1 MKFKVAST
9 SFLQQL
15 SAVNKIIN
23 GKNALSILDN
33 FLLTVKDGILTI
45 TGSDQENTM
54 TATLE
59 TLESE
64 GEGCVA
70 VNAKRLLEML
80 KEVSG
85 QPLTFT
91 IDSESGFR
99 IDIDFTNGHFAF
111 MGIDGREYPSLDVFS
126 DEPKRFSL
134 PASVVQKGVENTIYA
149 AGTEIIRPVMTGVYW
164 DICRV
169 DAEGNMTP
177 GITFVATDTHKL
189 VRYINTEANP
199 GITTSFIMPPKPA
212 NILRSLIGKEDGD
225 VDVEL
230 YEKNA
235 TFRFGRYSLSC
246 RFINGRYP
254 DYNRVIPRENPFEML
269 VDRVS
274 MLNAVRRMS
283 LFASQASSLVKM
295 RLGENE
301 VELTSQD
308 MDYSTAAEEKV
319 ACSYSGNSMVIGFNA
334 DYLIDVLGN
343 LPGDTV
349 RVRLS
354 DPARPGI
361 FMPEEAMENVDLLVL
376 LMPMQVSDSI

>member
-9 SFLQQL
+9 AFLQQL
-15 SAVNKIIN
+15 SAVSKIIN

-33 FLLTVKDGILTI
+33 FLLTLSGGMLTI

-54 TATLE
+54 TATME

-64 GEGCVA
+64 GEGSVA

-85 QPLTFT
+85 QPIVFSVDT
-91 IDSESGFR
+91 SCYK
-99 IDIDFTNGHFAF
+99 IDIDFLNGHFAF
-111 MGIDGREYPSLDVFS
+111 MGIDGKEYPSLGVFNE
-126 DEPKRFSL
+126 EPKCFSL
-134 PASVVQKGVENTIYA
+134 PAEVVRKGIENTLFA
-149 AGTEIIRPVMTGVYW
+149 AGTEIIRPVMTGVFW
-164 DICRV
+164 DICRT
-169 DAEGNMTP
+169 DAEGNTVP

-189 VRYINTEANP
+189 VRYINTESDP

-212 NILRSLIGKEDGD
+212 GILRSLIGKEEGETT
-225 VDVEL
+225 VEL

-235 TFRFGRYSLSC
+235 TFRFGGYTLSC
-246 RFINGRYP
+246 RFINGRFP
-254 DYNRVIPRENPFEML
+254 DYNRVIPRENPFEL
-269 VDRVS
+269 IIDRTS
-274 MLNAVRRMS
+274 MLNAVRRMA

-295 RLGENE
+295 TLTENQLE
-301 VELTSQD
+301 FTSQD

-319 ACSYSGNSMVIGFNA
+319 TCGYSGNEMTIGFNA
-334 DYLIDVLGN
+334 DYLIEVLSN

-349 RVRLS
+349 KVRLC

-361 FMPEEAMENVDLLVL
+361 FTPEEETEGSDLLIL
-376 LMPMQVSDSI
+376 LMPMQVNDMA

>member
-9 SFLQQL
+9 TFLQQL

-33 FLLTVKDGILTI
+33 FLLTLKDGVLTI

-54 TATLE
+54 TATVD

-64 GEGCVA
+64 GEGSMA

-85 QPLTFT
+85 QPLTFAV
-91 IDSESGFR
+91 DESSYR
-99 IDIDFTNGHFAF
+99 IDIDFLNGHFAF
-111 MGIDGREYPSLDVFS
+111 MGIDGSEYPSLGVFPEEATS
-126 DEPKRFSL
+126 FSM
-134 PASVVQKGVENTIYA
+134 PAAVVQKGIENTIFA
-149 AGTEIIRPVMTGVYW
+149 AGTEIIRPVMTGVFW
-164 DICRV
+164 DICRP
-169 DAEGNMTP
+169 DAEGNPTP

-199 GITTSFIMPPKPA
+199 GITSSFIMPPKPA

-225 VDVEL
+225 ISVEL

-235 TFRFGRYSLSC
+235 TFRFGRYTLSC

-254 DYNRVIPRENPFEML
+254 DYNRVIPRENPFEL
-269 VDRVS
+269 IIDRVS

-295 RLGENE
+295 RLAENE

-308 MDYSTAAEEKV
+308 MDYNTAAEEKV
-319 ACSYSGNSMVIGFNA
+319 TCSYSGNEMVIGFNA
-334 DYLIDVLGN
+334 DYLIEVLAN

-349 RVRLS
+349 KIRLS

-361 FMPEEAMENVDLLVL
+361 FTPEELLENADLLIL
-376 LMPMQVSDSI
+376 LMPMQVNDSI

>member
-1 MKFKVAST
+1 M
-9 SFLQQL
+9 FLQQL

-33 FLLTVKDGILTI
+33 FLLSLKDGLLTI

-54 TATLE
+54 TANVE

-64 GEGCVA
+64 GEGSVA

-91 IDSESGFR
+91 VADDSFR
-99 IDIDFTNGHFAF
+99 IDIDFLNGHFAF
-111 MGIDGREYPSLDVFS
+111 MGIDGTEYPSLSVF
-126 DEPKRFSL
+126 DEPDSRFNL
-134 PASVVQKGVENTIYA
+134 PAAVVQKGIENTIFA

-164 DICRV
+164 DICSP
-169 DAEGNMTP
+169 DEEGNPIP

-199 GITTSFIMPPKPA
+199 GVTTSFIMPPKPA
-212 NILRSLIGKEDGD
+212 NILRSLIGREDGD
-225 VDVEL
+225 ILVEL

-235 TFRFGRYSLSC
+235 TFRFGSYMLSC

-254 DYNRVIPRENPFEML
+254 NYNRVIPRENPFEL
-269 VDRVS
+269 IVDRVS

-295 RLGENE
+295 RLYENE
-301 VELTSQD
+301 MELTSQD

-319 ACSYSGNSMVIGFNA
+319 TCSYSGNQMVIGFNA
-334 DYLIDVLGN
+334 AYLIEVLSN
-343 LPGDTV
+343 LPCDTV
-349 RVRLS
+349 KISLS
-354 DPARPGI
+354 DPARPGL
-361 FMPEEAMENVDLLVL
+361 FTPEQTSENVNLLIL
-376 LMPMQVSDSI
+376 LMPMQVNESI